1 MGVFAQKYPEELRAV
16 IRHARRLSKLLEE
29 LEARP
34 VTSRWFVGRAGELR
48 TLVGSVVAD
57 WKAGL
62 RDSQQ
67 TNESIRSFVDSLH
80 KGAARRLRS
89 TAAFACCLADEA
101 ITAVGDCWSITSLTQ
116 AASVA
121 TALSMPCAYTV
132 RGGCVD
138 GPEAMARFEAELER
152 VEVSARMVSRR
163 IRAGRV
169 TLDDLRAFGREGLL
183 DAARTFEE
191 GRGVPF
197 GAWAAIR
204 IRGAIL
210 DGLSQWGSI
219 PRRLLRELKA
229 LEAREWESD
238 AQHDGEAPRKAAPSP
253 ASEGFAFA
261 TLQPEALCA
270 MFTIDRNR
278 TPEDALAKAQV
289 VARLRELVE
298 QLPERERELVQGCYV
313 AGESV
318 EQVSARLGMTRS
330 WGSRQ
335 LSRAIE
341 SMRRE
346 LEKSGA

>member
-1 MGVFAQKYPEELRAV
+1 MGALREKYPEELSAV
-16 IRHARRLSKLLEE
+16 IRHARRLSKLLEQ

-34 VTSRWFVGRAGELR
+34 ARSRWFVGRAGELR
-48 TLVGSVVAD
+48 TLVGSVVSD

-62 RDSQQ
+62 LDTQQ

-80 KGAARRLRS
+80 RDAARRLRS
-89 TAAFACCLADEA
+89 RTAFACCLADEA
-101 ITAVGDCWSITSLTQ
+101 ITAVGDCWSITSLTG
-116 AASVA
+116 ADSIA
-121 TALSMPCAYTV
+121 TALSIASAHTV
-132 RGGCVD
+132 RGGFMD
-138 GPEAMARFEAELER
+138 DPEVMGRFEAELDR
-152 VEVSARMVSRR
+152 VEVSARMVIRR
-163 IRAGRV
+163 IRTGRV

-183 DAARTFEE
+183 DAARTFEQ

-210 DGLSQWGSI
+210 DGLGQWGSL

-238 AQHDGEAPRKAAPSP
+238 ARRDGEAPRKAVPSP
-253 ASEGFAFA
+253 TSDRSAFTA
-261 TLQPEALCA
+261 LQPNAPCA
-270 MFTIDRNR
+270 KTIDTNR

-298 QLPERERELVQGCYV
+298 QLPKPERELVEGCYW
-313 AGESV
+313 GDQTV
-318 EQVSARLGMTRS
+318 EQVSARLGKTRS
-330 WGSRQ
+330 WGSRR
-335 LSRAIE
+335 LSLAIE

-346 LEKSGA
+346 LERGW